1 MLCPGPPCIHAPSR
15 AEGTLYHQRVC
26 CALRPGTFL
35 CLHNPW
41 PVFMLPSSRNCHATT
56 GLEGSV
62 CVWGLLPMPTTKGAP
77 SSHASLTPLLRIH
90 EHVPPMPSC
99 AQVPLPSAV
108 LTSAGAFR
116 SDRAAR
122 VSAVASGAGFAAPP
136 YATAFPSYRVYQS
149 YPPTVTDRPAASGLR
164 RRALA
169 VTRGDDPATIGSCG
183 GFDRTVAA
191 AAPVKVP
198 PLPSAGMSCAS
209 VCQCHRQPIGKIAIS
224 AL

>member
-1 MLCPGPPCIHAPSR
+1 MLCPAPPCIHAPSR

-26 CALRPGTFL
+26 ALCGPALFCAFIIPGQSSCCLPPVIVMQPRAWRVVFASGGCGPCQRRKVRPQAMHPS
-35 CLHNPW
+35 LHY
-41 PVFMLPSSRNCHATT
+41 C
-56 GLEGSV
+56 
-62 CVWGLLPMPTTKGAP
+62 
-77 SSHASLTPLLRIH
+77 LRIH

-169 VTRGDDPATIGSCG
+169 VTRGDDPATTGSCG

-209 VCQCHRQPIGKIAIS
+209 VCHRQPIGKIAIS